1 MDGSINLTAPGMT
14 TNMVGN
20 LVGEF
25 WIGLDKINR
34 LTRNKINKLRVDLG
48 VQTGKT
54 VHPEYGWFGIGTETV
69 KYQLYFG
76 NIISK

>member
-1 MDGSINLTAPGMT
+1 M
-14 TNMVGN
+14 
-20 LVGEF
+20 
-25 WIGLDKINR
+25 DKINR

-69 KYQLYFG
+69 KYQLYLG